1 MENEFRELPLWG
13 KITLIIFT
21 IGILVVFLIY
31 FTEIIFFVGL
41 AGWIIPSLLFKGKL

>member
-1 MENEFRELPLWG
+1 MENEFGDLPLWG

-31 FTEIIFFVGL
+31 FTEIMFFV
-41 AGWIIPSLLFKGKL
+41 AIASWVITSLLSKGKL